1 MSNAEELLGRRR
13 VASAHCLVGSEHV
26 AWMRWGCHSRDVGE
40 QSQSPTAGVAAGMQV
55 GAAEGPHDRPKW
67 QQLLRA
73 WGRDFCHTHYQSSA
87 GAGGLLQAFG
97 IASFCRPSFP
107 FWGTAA
113 FLWTELNRS
122 PKASINTEQHL
133 LQCGG
138 TSGPRRPAT
147 LAKPWWTASWLS
159 LSPFP
164 LVEAPQLPQVPPHHP
179 GGGSCVRKRQLL
191 LLKAGGGFQSV
202 CSEQSEP
209 SSASKAVL
217 TRSGSGLL
225 AMTASDCR
233 CC

>member
-97 IASFCRPSFP
+97 IQAFVDLP
-107 FWGTAA
+107 FHSEAQLR
-113 FLWTELNRS
+113 FFELSWTEAPKLPSTQSNICFSAEGPADLAGQLLWQS
-122 PKASINTEQHL
+122 PGELPAGCPCPPSHWWRPHSCRRYL
-133 LQCGG
+133 LTTRG
-138 TSGPRRPAT
+138 A
-147 LAKPWWTASWLS
+147 
-159 LSPFP
+159 
-164 LVEAPQLPQVPPHHP
+164 APVCER
-179 GGGSCVRKRQLL
+179 GSCC
-191 LLKAGGGFQSV
+191 F
-202 CSEQSEP
+202 
-209 SSASKAVL
+209 
-217 TRSGSGLL
+217 
-225 AMTASDCR
+225 
-233 CC
+233 